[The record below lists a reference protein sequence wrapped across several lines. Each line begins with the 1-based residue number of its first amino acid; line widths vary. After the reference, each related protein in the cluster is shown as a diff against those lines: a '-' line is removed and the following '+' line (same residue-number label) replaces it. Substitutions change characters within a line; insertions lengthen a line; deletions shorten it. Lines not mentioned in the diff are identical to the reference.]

1 MSPSALLH
9 RSLLRVDPLYRC
21 VALLL
26 PEDSISM
33 LPFPQ
38 TQAGLDVMEI
48 QKEVETDPKKEDNVG

>member
-1 MSPSALLH
+1 
-9 RSLLRVDPLYRC
+9 
-21 VALLL
+21 
-26 PEDSISM
+26 M